1 MEFINALITGLPFLI
16 SHLFVTLC
24 LLFIGITSYIFLTPI
39 RELKLIKDGNVA
51 ASISFSGALLG
62 IGIPLASSL
71 SVSNSILEII
81 IWGLTAIFL
90 QLLCFKVTDR
100 FLKDLSGRIEDN
112 QLAPSILLFFDK
124 NFSFFNNIGSNHRI
138 NAFFIKNNF
147 YLFIAFFT
155 VSWAIINN
163 IPSNE
168 GATSN
173 TEYLFAKERRRK
185 LNNKTKK

>member
-39 RELKLIKDGNVA
+39 RELKLIRDGNVA

-71 SVSNSILEII
+71 SVTVSNSILEII

-100 FLKDLSGRIEDN
+100 CLKDLSGRIEDN
-112 QLAPSILLFFDK
+112 QLAPSILLF
-124 NFSFFNNIGSNHRI
+124 S
-138 NAFFIKNNF
+138 IK
-147 YLFIAFFT
+147 IS
-155 VSWAIINN
+155 VSLIISAAII
-163 IPSNE
+163 
-168 GATSN
+168 G
-173 TEYLFAKERRRK
+173 
-185 LNNKTKK
+185 

>member
-24 LLFIGITSYIFLTPI
+24 LLFLGITSYIFLTPI

-71 SVSNSILEII
+71 SDSNSILEKI

-112 QLAPSILLFFDK
+112 QLAPSILLF
-124 NFSFFNNIGSNHRI
+124 S
-138 NAFFIKNNF
+138 IK
-147 YLFIAFFT
+147 IS
-155 VSWAIINN
+155 VSLIISAAII
-163 IPSNE
+163 
-168 GATSN
+168 G
-173 TEYLFAKERRRK
+173 
-185 LNNKTKK
+185 